1 MSLSRAWISRRVT
14 PLHRRGTMPKMRQ
27 SQDSDR
33 SPRLSWRRRGMIGL
47 AAAGFL
53 LGSARARADCVGAQA
68 YVQDAA
74 ERSLAVLNVPGAS
87 EEQRL
92 AGMNRLLFELADV
105 PLIARLVLGR
115 HWKAA
120 SEPQR
125 AAYLDAFRIYALDS
139 LAYRFARLGGGVGF
153 RPLGRCVAEGS
164 DALIPT
170 EVTLPN
176 RPEPTRIEWRVR
188 ETKGVYRLIDVAVEG
203 VSLVVSNR
211 SEFDSVVNRQGLDAL
226 IAQIRGK
233 NEPRP

>member
-1 MSLSRAWISRRVT
+1 M
-14 PLHRRGTMPKMRQ
+14 HRRTLLVG
-27 SQDSDR
+27 
-33 SPRLSWRRRGMIGL
+33 
-47 AAAGFL
+47 AAAIAAG
-53 LGSARARADCVGAQA
+53 ARSRPASADCSGARDF
-68 YVQDAA
+68 VQDAA
-74 ERSLAVLNVPGAS
+74 DRTLSVLNSPGADDS
-87 EEQRL
+87 QRL
-92 AGMNRLLFELADV
+92 GGMNRLLFELADV

-115 HWKAA
+115 HWRTA

-139 LAYRFARLGGGVGF
+139 LAFRFARLGGGVGF
-153 RPLGRCVAEGS
+153 QLLGRCVEEGS

-176 RPEPTRIEWRVR
+176 RPDPVRIEWRVR
-188 ETKGVYRLIDVAVEG
+188 QAEGVHRLIDVAVEG

-233 NEPRP
+233 TATRS